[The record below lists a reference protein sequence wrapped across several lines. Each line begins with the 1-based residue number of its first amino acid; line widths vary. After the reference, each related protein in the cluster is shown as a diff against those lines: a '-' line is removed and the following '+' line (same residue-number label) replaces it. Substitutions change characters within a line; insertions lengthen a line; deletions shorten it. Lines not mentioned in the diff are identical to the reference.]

1 MNELRTRKTAI
12 GLNLYV
18 NDMKDLE
25 WVYGKLS
32 TRVALF
38 CIFEIK
44 TSKTLNS
51 ELVQPRFIISQ
62 RSISKTASDP
72 KHEFR
77 GRQVLVYEIK
87 LSTCQFYETIS
98 LFLCNSFKILF
109 EINQGEFEQK

>member
-1 MNELRTRKTAI
+1 MRKIAI
-12 GLNLYV
+12 GLNLYIS
-18 NDMKDLE
+18 KALE
-25 WVYGKLS
+25 WLYGKMS

-51 ELVQPRFIISQ
+51 ELVQPHVIISQ

-72 KHEFR
+72 KHEFQ

-87 LSTCQFYETIS
+87 LSTCRIYEKISTLPMQFV
-98 LFLCNSFKILF
+98 
-109 EINQGEFEQK
+109 QGFI

>member
-1 MNELRTRKTAI
+1 MRKTAI

-18 NDMKDLE
+18 NDMKALE

-38 CIFEIK
+38 CIFEK
-44 TSKTLNS
+44 KASNTLSS
-51 ELVQPRFIISQ
+51 ELVQPHVIISQ

-72 KHEFR
+72 KLVFR

-87 LSTCQFYETIS
+87 LSTCRFYETIS
-98 LFLCNSFKILF
+98 TLPMQFIQDFI
-109 EINQGEFEQK
+109 

>member
-1 MNELRTRKTAI
+1 MNELRTGKTAI

-18 NDMKDLE
+18 NDMKALE
-25 WVYGKLS
+25 WVNGKLS

-87 LSTCQFYETIS
+87 LSTCQFQEKIS
-98 LFLCNSFKILF
+98 TLPMQFV
-109 EINQGEFEQK
+109 QGFI